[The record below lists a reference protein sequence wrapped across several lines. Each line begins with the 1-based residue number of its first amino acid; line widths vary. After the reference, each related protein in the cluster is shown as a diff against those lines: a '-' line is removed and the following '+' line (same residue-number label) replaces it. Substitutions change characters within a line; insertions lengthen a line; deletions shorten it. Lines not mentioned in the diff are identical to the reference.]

1 MLLTFIFCYHNYQ
14 PDLWYINASRIL
26 QLAEL
31 FKLQSYQRAVK
42 VISNT
47 LLQTYKTFFFLY
59 WFVMLLVVVFGA
71 IMFALERGELT
82 VNEDY
87 PDGEYLRWNIER
99 TEKEVSPFRSLAA
112 SMWYTLVSI
121 TTVGYGDIVPT
132 TVAGRAVGSF
142 LLLISFLIVALPIT
156 VIGEAFANAV
166 DEYNNDKV
174 RSRTVINTTS
184 SSSNGNNTSFRP
196 NFDRPTLHSLE
207 SMLRDS
213 AGSIEENKNETD
225 NNIATNA
232 TTSTSYNPI
241 RRSLLRPLNRA
252 STRAMNAILQE
263 IQNQQQTEEQKTAE
277 LEQEK
282 QQEIIDQWVDCLEKT
297 TTSSNSSLR
306 ELLELQFELY
316 QNNQKMK
323 EIESEYLKQLKSFHE
338 IQAVLFEKIQIL
350 MMTLNQKD
358 QQSNQLK
365 TNANGEV
372 SGGGARG
379 EEGKEVEQVTNDK
392 PVEVVSAKNEI
403 TTFEIQL

>member
-71 IMFALERGELT
+71 VMFALERGDFT
-82 VNEDY
+82 VNDEH
-87 PDGEYLRWNIER
+87 PDGAYLRWNIER
-99 TEKEVSPFRSLAA
+99 TEKEVSPFHSLAA

-142 LLLISFLIVALPIT
+142 LLLMSFLIVALPIT

-174 RSRTVINTTS
+174 KTRTVNLNNS
-184 SSSNGNNTSFRP
+184 SSGGSNSTQQYP
-196 NFDRPTLHSLE
+196 FDRKTLHSLE
-207 SMLRDS
+207 SILRDS
-213 AGSIEENKNETD
+213 TGSAEGDNKND
-225 NNIATNA
+225 NNKALATVNTA
-232 TTSTSYNPI
+232 YNPI

-252 STRAMNAILQE
+252 STRALSTILQD
-263 IQNQQQTEEQKTAE
+263 IQNQQTDEQKAAE
-277 LEQEK
+277 LEHEREQEVI
-282 QQEIIDQWVDCLEKT
+282 ERWVDCLEKT
-297 TTSSNSSLR
+297 SAESPMK

-316 QNNQKMK
+316 QNNSKMK
-323 EIESEYLKQLKSFHE
+323 EIEREYLKQLKTFHD
-338 IQAVLFEKIQIL
+338 IQTVLFDKIQVL
-350 MMTLNQKD
+350 MMTLNEKD
-358 QQSNQLK
+358 DRS
-365 TNANGEV
+365 NGED
-372 SGGGARG
+372 SREREG
-379 EEGKEVEQVTNDK
+379 EES
-392 PVEVVSAKNEI
+392 VEVTTLGKNEMQS
-403 TTFEIQL
+403 FEIQL